1 MDRLGDLRKKDSL
14 LVLGLISGTSVD
26 GIDAV
31 LARISGP
38 AEKPAIQQVAFTTV
52 PYTHELRREILA
64 VASGEARSPESLC
77 KLDHSVGDAF
87 AQAALRLL
95 REAKTKPE
103 DVDLVGTHGQTIFHD
118 PDLGATWQIGEP
130 TRIAALL
137 RCPVVSDFRR
147 ADMAAGGQGAPL
159 VPLFDALMFRRKD
172 KSRALLNIGGIA
184 NVTVLPKGEGVKKVF
199 AFDTGPGNILLDEF
213 VHRATNGRLSYDDG
227 GKLAA
232 AGTVDQELL
241 AGFMEHPYFLE
252 KPPKSTGREVF
263 GSAFVALTLGEGAR
277 RGENME
283 DLVATLTEF
292 TALSITESIKEY
304 VLPVTPIDEVLVSGG
319 GVHNRTL
326 LKRITEEL
334 EGITV
339 SSLEGTG
346 FSPDAKEALAFALL
360 ARESIYGR
368 PGNVPGAT
376 GAKEPVVLGAYT
388 PAPLR

>member
-1 MDRLGDLRKKDSL
+1 VDRLTELRKRDSH
-14 LVLGLISGTSVD
+14 LVIGLISGTSVD

-38 AEKPAIQQVAFTTV
+38 AGKPAIQQLAFTTV
-52 PYTHELRREILA
+52 PYAHDLRREILA
-64 VASGEARSPESLC
+64 VAGGDARSPESLC
-77 KLDHSVGDAF
+77 KLDHAVGEAF
-87 AQAALRLL
+87 AQAALRVL
-95 REAKTKPE
+95 REAKVRPE
-103 DVDLVGTHGQTIFHD
+103 DVDFVGSHGQTIFHD
-118 PDLGATWQIGEP
+118 PELGATWQIGEA
-130 TRIAALL
+130 TRIAAAV
-137 RCPVVSDFRR
+137 RCPVISDFRR

-159 VPLFDALMFRRKD
+159 VPLFDALVFRRKD
-172 KSRALLNIGGIA
+172 KSRVLLNIGGIA
-184 NVTVLPKGEGVKKVF
+184 NVTVLPKGEGVEKVF

-213 VHRATNGRLSYDDG
+213 VHRATNGRLAFDEG

-232 AGTVDQELL
+232 AGTVDEELL
-241 AGFMEHPYFLE
+241 GGFMEHPYFLE

-277 RGENME
+277 RGENLE

-292 TALSITESIKEY
+292 TALSITESIREY
-304 VLPVTPIDEVLVSGG
+304 VLPSTPVDEVFVSGG

-326 LKRITEEL
+326 VKRIAEDL
-334 EGITV
+334 GGITV
-339 SSLEGTG
+339 SSLETAG

-360 ARESIYGR
+360 ARETVFGR

-376 GAKEPVVLGAYT
+376 GAKQPVVLGHYT